1 MNKKTKQT
9 FLDIILAIRDGL
21 IQSNNQDYYEEVENI
36 ATTEDFNLER
46 VLNVILLKLKYDNKK
61 NTPPQESLEDLKN
74 TIELTLLQITKQ
86 HD

>member
-9 FLDIILAIRDGL
+9 SLDIILTIGDGS
-21 IQSNNQDYYEEVENI
+21 IQSNNQDYYKEVENI
-36 ATTEDFNLER
+36 ETTEDFNLER

-61 NTPPQESLEDLKN
+61 NIPPQESLEDLKN
-74 TIELTLLQITKQ
+74 TIELKLLQITKQ